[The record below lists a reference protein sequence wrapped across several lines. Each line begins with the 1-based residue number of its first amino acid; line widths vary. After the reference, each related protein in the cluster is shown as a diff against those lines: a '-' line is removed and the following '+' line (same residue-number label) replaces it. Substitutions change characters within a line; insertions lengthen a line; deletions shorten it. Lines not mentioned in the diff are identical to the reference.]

1 MFNLAVVRQAF
12 ADRSHKGI
20 KTGTNHARRPAANI
34 GASAHLFQAKYLLF
48 SLDFI
53 TK

>member
-20 KTGTNHARRPAANI
+20 KTGTNQDDQLP
-34 GASAHLFQAKYLLF
+34 
-48 SLDFI
+48 
-53 TK
+53 T